1 MQSAS
6 FRVPRNLVAI
16 TVVRIATRKRTRN
29 SAANSLGSTK
39 RPKTS
44 LTRYVRAEFATRGS
58 GRWTLGK
65 KSSHRLLSFFSF
77 FFFSPFNS
85 LFLTRAVYFSFFSFY
100 PHTWPKMFA
109 HRFSEVMDSIKSGAS
124 FFFFLIADWY
134 IFWIFD
140 KYFWL
145 MRINATKGKKEYFW
159 LFSKHDPLDA
169 YTESDKYSLDILS
182 GRYMCSKED
191 RQITLN
197 FSTLFVFAS
206 LVCDISLEAGF
217 FDPWDATGELR
228 DTFVCKDWLNFIY
241 NFLKIMLFSRQM
253 RKERWR
259 EFNGWNLWNKV
270 TSIIYSRFK
279 RNNNNNNCNAEIIW
293 KADNNYE

>member
-1 MQSAS
+1 
-6 FRVPRNLVAI
+6 
-16 TVVRIATRKRTRN
+16 
-29 SAANSLGSTK
+29 
-39 RPKTS
+39 
-44 LTRYVRAEFATRGS
+44 
-58 GRWTLGK
+58 
-65 KSSHRLLSFFSF
+65 
-77 FFFSPFNS
+77 
-85 LFLTRAVYFSFFSFY
+85 
-100 PHTWPKMFA
+100 MFA

-241 NFLKIMLFSRQM
+241 NFLKIMLFSGQM

-279 RNNNNNNCNAEIIW
+279 RNNNNNCNAEIIW